1 MKRLCTCKCTLLLC
15 STVQFYMCITVNIN
29 YWVLVP
35 SFCTFLFPPS
45 LPPPLQSNF
54 ADGRLQS
61 HYKSGLVQKGLYIQA
76 KYQRLRSVGVRGFTT
91 NKFRDGFLRKE
102 KVSWLNLFFAKLFI
116 KYEYSYDPFQ
126 FLNLHGIN
134 WMGFSGILVLCTL
147 QANLILCSYFIH
159 VYFME
164 TAGLWDSAVA
174 SVPVFSPW
182 AQLISLPI
190 DRKRKCPSV

>member
-1 MKRLCTCKCTLLLC
+1 MHA
-15 STVQFYMCITVNIN
+15 SVVQYYKFYICIIVNIN

-35 SFCTFLFPPS
+35 SFCTFFFPS

-102 KVSWLNLFFAKLFI
+102 KVSWLNLFLTKPLNIWIFIWSIPIFKSPWNNSNGIFWNIGSLHFTGKLDSALLF
-116 KYEYSYDPFQ
+116 PPCLF
-126 FLNLHGIN
+126 HGN
-134 WMGFSGILVLCTL
+134 SVKLVLGNCKSEAASEIL
-147 QANLILCSYFIH
+147 Q
-159 VYFME
+159 
-164 TAGLWDSAVA
+164 W
-174 SVPVFSPW
+174 PVFHI
-182 AQLISLPI
+182 LSLSSV
-190 DRKRKCPSV
+190 DRS